1 MNTASV
7 GNLPLTSRAQ
17 DCLQRGKYSLTF
29 LLSFAVLRFGLIQII
44 GIVKIILMRVSL
56 RDRNYLNVHSPKH
69 EKNLVG
75 GKGHRE

>member
-44 GIVKIILMRVSL
+44 GIVQIIFMRVSL
-56 RDRNYLNVHSPKH
+56 GTEIILMCIPQSMRKI
-69 EKNLVG
+69 
-75 GKGHRE
+75 